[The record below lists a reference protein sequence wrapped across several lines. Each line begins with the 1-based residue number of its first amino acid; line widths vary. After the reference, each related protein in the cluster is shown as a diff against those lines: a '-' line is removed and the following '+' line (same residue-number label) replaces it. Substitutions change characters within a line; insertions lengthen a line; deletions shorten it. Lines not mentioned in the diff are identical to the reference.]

1 MTCLVVRKEGGH
13 FFTTHLVVKKHLLF
27 LYDYRMAR
35 SVSVSASGGLL
46 SELRATFG
54 LAQAQAGRLLGATQ
68 PQLSAAETGRLL
80 LPASASPRL
89 RALQAARQAVPAP
102 LPPPD
107 LAPLRDRRAQ
117 CLAQAE
123 RLAVRLAHELPA
135 RAAVVRARLGA
146 ATALPAALAAVEAD
160 EPLPP
165 RAREDQL
172 GELTQLLNN
181 ARTEW
186 EEGSGPTPTA
196 LLRARQA
203 GLLAEA
209 AALEAELTTL
219 EVEKNESLETNNILT
234 LPPRLFSSFSLYP
247 FSFMPGTY
255 SLTAL
260 ETRADCAAALT
271 PLRLRRDEA
280 AADVSALSFDL
291 QVFGDSAARKAE
303 ITRLNT
309 KLTNVQTD
317 LLTLPEGK
325 EKRDAENDMAGFLRR
340 RNQLVGQSET
350 HGGDDKVLLEFK
362 LEMARQTAAEATA
375 LVAAIEARQ
384 PTLSA

>member
-1 MTCLVVRKEGGH
+1 
-13 FFTTHLVVKKHLLF
+13 
-27 LYDYRMAR
+27 
-35 SVSVSASGGLL
+35 
-46 SELRATFG
+46 
-54 LAQAQAGRLLGATQ
+54 
-68 PQLSAAETGRLL
+68 
-80 LPASASPRL
+80 
-89 RALQAARQAVPAP
+89 
-102 LPPPD
+102 
-107 LAPLRDRRAQ
+107 
-117 CLAQAE
+117 LAQAE
-123 RLAVRLAHELPA
+123 RLAVRLTYELPA
-135 RAAVVRARLGA
+135 RAAVARARLGA

-172 GELTQLLNN
+172 GELTQLLNK

-186 EEGSGPTPTA
+186 EEGSGPIPMA
-196 LLRARQA
+196 LLRARHA
-203 GLLAEA
+203 ALLAEA
-209 AALEAELTTL
+209 ATLEAELTAL
-219 EVEKNESLETNNILT
+219 EIENNESLETNNFLA

-291 QVFGDSAARKAE
+291 QVFGDSTARKAE

-317 LLTLPEGK
+317 LLTMPEGK

-350 HGGDDKVLLEFK
+350 RGGGDKILLEFK

-375 LVAAIEARQ
+375 LVTAIEARQ
-384 PTLSA
+384 PTLPA